1 MASVFQRVG
10 RWYLRVKD
18 ERGVWRKIPSSART
32 KTEARR
38 FAEDYERRCERQRLG
53 LEPLPPEEGGGTLAA
68 LLQWGLTTYSAGSP
82 YHRNI
87 LSDVRC
93 RLLASGLAKLPS
105 IPVHS

>member
-38 FAEDYERRCERQRLG
+38 FAEDFERRCERQRLG
-53 LEPLPPEEGGGTLAA
+53 LDPLPPKDGGGTLAE
-68 LLQWGLTTYSAGSP
+68 LLTWWLVTYSAGSCS
-82 YHRNI
+82 HRNT
-87 LSDVRC
+87 LSGSLPPARVG
-93 RLLASGLAKLPS
+93 ASESAIGS
-105 IPVHS
+105 SHR